1 MVNSQGDYLII
12 SKCNEELSP
21 HHHSEAVR
29 IGFLRIKRT
38 VILADRP
45 IFVPRDCVS
54 MRASG
59 GPSTSSDLAPHSQQL
74 SKMAPEPAKEA
85 VDAVAYFNEAWTP
98 YHAVLAT
105 CRRLIDAGYE
115 VRARAPSPSSLE

>member
-1 MVNSQGDYLII
+1 MP
-12 SKCNEELSP
+12 C
-21 HHHSEAVR
+21 
-29 IGFLRIKRT
+29 
-38 VILADRP
+38 
-45 IFVPRDCVS
+45 DCID
-54 MRASG
+54 ASNHRSFNFFRSHT
-59 GPSTSSDLAPHSQQL
+59 PNSQQL

>member
-1 MVNSQGDYLII
+1 
-12 SKCNEELSP
+12 
-21 HHHSEAVR
+21 
-29 IGFLRIKRT
+29 
-38 VILADRP
+38 
-45 IFVPRDCVS
+45 
-54 MRASG
+54 
-59 GPSTSSDLAPHSQQL
+59 
-74 SKMAPEPAKEA
+74 MAPGGGTPPQEA

>member
-1 MVNSQGDYLII
+1 M
-12 SKCNEELSP
+12 
-21 HHHSEAVR
+21 H
-29 IGFLRIKRT
+29 
-38 VILADRP
+38 
-45 IFVPRDCVS
+45 RDCT
-54 MRASG
+54 MASKQRSFNFFRSHT
-59 GPSTSSDLAPHSQQL
+59 PNSQQL

-115 VRARAPSPSSLE
+115 VRVRAPSPSSLE

>member
-1 MVNSQGDYLII
+1 MI

-29 IGFLRIKRT
+29 IGFLRMRIKRSSWRTGQFSCIVT
-38 VILADRP
+38 VRW
-45 IFVPRDCVS
+45 
-54 MRASG
+54 RAKR
-59 GPSTSSDLAPHSQQL
+59 GPSTSSDLAPNAQQL